1 MRARQSAPD
10 EPAAVDGLAG
20 VVFPS
25 DFGFESGCVV
35 LSAPEFESE
44 FESDDELP
52 PAAETESELESELDP
67 PSDEPSDDEAGDA
80 DRRFAVRS
88 FLAQPVP
95 LKWIVGAVKAL
106 RTGAAPQIGQTVGP
120 SAVTEWMTSKR

>member
-1 MRARQSAPD
+1 MRACQSAPD
-10 EPAAVDGLAG
+10 EPAGVDGLAG
-20 VVFPS
+20 VDFPS
-25 DFGFESGCVV
+25 DFGFDSGWAG
-35 LSAPEFESE
+35 LSPPDSEPEL
-44 FESDDELP
+44 ESDVELP
-52 PAAETESELESELDP
+52 PAAESESELDP
-67 PSDEPSDDEAGDA
+67 PSEEPSDDEAGDA
-80 DRRFAVRS
+80 DRRFALRS